1 MLCWNIVLFN
11 FLAFFPIHLKQPR
24 RKYLC
29 RWANLYL
36 LLHWS
41 ARKMCIPNASVH
53 NVFLTCSY
61 IAFFCFVF
69 LWGEKINSGE
79 TTDVWNPATCI
90 KKPLPTWCEE
100 DNNIQFTL
108 QVCVLWHFQFSVRFI
123 YLYVIIHKGLPS
135 LWMCGISLWWIM
147 CTLQFIT
154 NKSLVIT
161 QLRQHL
167 RIHHLWCLIPML
179 KCNDM
184 PLTYILCPLPQLS
197 FVFFFLQLHQ

>member
-1 MLCWNIVLFN
+1 MPPYIMFS
-11 FLAFFPIHLKQPR
+11 
-24 RKYLC
+24 
-29 RWANLYL
+29 
-36 LLHWS
+36 LHV
-41 ARKMCIPNASVH
+41 A
-53 NVFLTCSY
+53 

-123 YLYVIIHKGLPS
+123 YLYLIIHKGLPS

-147 CTLQFIT
+147 CTLQFMT

-167 RIHHLWCLIPML
+167 RIHHLWCLIPMP
-179 KCNDM
+179 KCTDM

>member
-1 MLCWNIVLFN
+1 MPPCIMFSLHVATVYSVL
-11 FLAFFPIHLKQPR
+11 L
-24 RKYLC
+24 
-29 RWANLYL
+29 
-36 LLHWS
+36 
-41 ARKMCIPNASVH
+41 
-53 NVFLTCSY
+53 
-61 IAFFCFVF
+61 FCFS
-69 LWGEKINSGE
+69 LETKIKSGE
-79 TTDVWNPATCI
+79 TTNVWNPVTCI
-90 KKPLPTWCEE
+90 KKPLLSTWSEE
-100 DNNIQFTL
+100 DNNIQLTL

>member
-1 MLCWNIVLFN
+1 MFS
-11 FLAFFPIHLKQPR
+11 
-24 RKYLC
+24 
-29 RWANLYL
+29 
-36 LLHWS
+36 LHV
-41 ARKMCIPNASVH
+41 A
-53 NVFLTCSY
+53 

-79 TTDVWNPATCI
+79 TTVVWNPATCI

-108 QVCVLWHFQFSVRFI
+108 QVCVVWHFQFSVRFI

-147 CTLQFIT
+147 CTLQFCKT

-161 QLRQHL
+161 QLHQHL
-167 RIHHLWCLIPML
+167 RILHLWCLIPML

-197 FVFFFLQLHQ
+197 FVFFSYNSINSLCTDNIFVSNYCFALFCFLCLFFKYL